1 MFQNRVAETESSRK
15 RLMSH
20 LSRNMDEIYQQEHH
34 INQLQNAVANLG
46 PPLKVTLLVYM
57 RAVRVDGP
65 CSAEVACRQVV
76 LVNVL
81 LEGNYDNSLVYLNS
95 KFTCNYNIDLMAE

>member
-1 MFQNRVAETESSRK
+1 
-15 RLMSH
+15 MSH

-46 PPLKVTLLVYM
+46 PPLKVTLLVYI
-57 RAVRVDGP
+57 RAVRVDGL
-65 CSAEVACRQVV
+65 CSAQVACRQVV

-81 LEGNYDNSLVYLNS
+81 RVGSLTTALFNRVVNLHVVTIYTL
-95 KFTCNYNIDLMAE
+95 